1 MAAENTCNGKDS
13 IVTSY
18 VSCPPHV
25 RSANLG
31 TLTALVDL
39 RTGQVDAL
47 LSWAHHVW
55 SALARTGDS
64 TIAATAIDG
73 ASADHV
79 IELVRQLQADRL
91 LDASPEPRPW
101 MVPEVPVTTPSWG
114 THEVPAGIPCPSR
127 TTVGTTVLA
136 SVAMGSV
143 LVARHVGRRSRSF
156 SRIVA
161 LLTTATRWP
170 HRQAK
175 PALVEHVLHCV
186 RNVASVL
193 PFRVACLEETAAAML
208 VLALAGRRAGWCH
221 GIAADPIRLHAW
233 ITLDGHPVAESAST
247 SRYALLIQIPC
258 LEIAAR
264 GEEEDLLGNREHSDC
279 P

>member
-1 MAAENTCNGKDS
+1 MAAENTRDGKGS

-39 RTGQVDAL
+39 RTGQVDTL
-47 LSWAHHVW
+47 LGWAHHVW

-64 TIAATAIDG
+64 TIAATTIDG
-73 ASADHV
+73 ASADQV

-91 LDASPEPRPW
+91 LDDSPEPRPW
-101 MVPEVPVTTPSWG
+101 MVPEVPMTTPSWG
-114 THEVPAGIPCPSR
+114 THEVPAGIPCPGR

-136 SVAMGSV
+136 SVALSGV

-156 SRIVA
+156 ARIVA
-161 LLTTATRWP
+161 LLTAATRWTR
-170 HRQAK
+170 RQAE
-175 PALVEHVLHCV
+175 PASVEHALHCV
-186 RNVASVL
+186 RNVASIL

-233 ITLDGHPVAESAST
+233 VTLDGHPVAEPAGT
-247 SRYALLIQIPC
+247 TQYTPLLHIP
-258 LEIAAR
+258 
-264 GEEEDLLGNREHSDC
+264 
-279 P
+279 